1 MISHNHSDL
10 YFSCVVLLLMSLKEV
25 ALNLTKDSFSFL
37 PTLFPFWFV
46 ERHEYTPTSSWL
58 PIRIVHFYFHFVI
71 MAFLLIFNHMIN
83 VLIHVLNKLAQDH
96 IGRMSALCLFYMDL
110 IVLGAFCQEL
120 GPIFS
125 QFSLWAWLRWFSQKI
140 RAISWQKWSYQK
152 TSWHWYYFEYR

>member
-37 PTLFPFWFV
+37 PTVFPFWFV
-46 ERHEYTPTSSWL
+46 EHHEYTPTSSWL

-71 MAFLLIFNHMIN
+71 MAFFAHFLSYDKCVNTCIKQACSGPYWENVGPLSLLYGPHCAWSI
-83 VLIHVLNKLAQDH
+83 L
-96 IGRMSALCLFYMDL
+96 S
-110 IVLGAFCQEL
+110 EL

-125 QFSLWAWLRWFSQKI
+125 QFGLWAWLRWFSQKS
-140 RAISWQKWSYQK
+140 RAVSWQKWSYQK